1 MKDTT
6 KPNEYSI
13 LENVRLQQGVD
24 GSGNALPIQD
34 PSDATKLRISTGSD
48 GGNTVKRLRK
58 GLQIVEVGN
67 SSPASTDISS
77 SNITITN
84 IEASTPHS
92 TTTTITLSQGLAGNA
107 PASGNH

>member
-1 MKDTT
+1 MLQDERGFRVQLMKDTT

-58 GLQIVEVGN
+58 GLQIVEVETVLLL
-67 SSPASTDISS
+67 PRIFLAL
-77 SNITITN
+77 
-84 IEASTPHS
+84 
-92 TTTTITLSQGLAGNA
+92 TLQLQILRHLLLTL
-107 PASGNH
+107 PLPQLL